1 MNDIAITGMGIIS
14 PLGIG
19 QETFWK
25 NCRNAATGLKKISVF
40 DTQAFPSNIAGLVEG
55 FQPGQYMKPNVY
67 RRLSRISRMAVAAG
81 IEAIQDSGLILDN
94 MDRERIAVI
103 MGTAYGASSRVED
116 FYVSLLK
123 DGPRGA
129 QPFLF
134 PETVP
139 NAPASHIAIYHQIIG
154 PNTTFCQ
161 NELSA
166 ENAVLYARNLILNN
180 IVDVALVGG
189 AEEISEMLFSCYSA
203 LGSLNNVQAPDD
215 EAVVSVKERGLILG
229 EGAGILVMEKESF
242 ALERGAKVY
251 GLLRSGIVTGGMT
264 RIGHYEV
271 DGEQMRR
278 AMICAMEQ
286 AGLGSNEIDR
296 IDISANL
303 SGELDRM
310 EYHQIKDVFTERQE
324 HIRVTPLK
332 YLMGDFGGAGII
344 RAAAI
349 LLSLY
354 HQAPLPAVSL
364 DTLLDEGN
372 DALEWNISPS
382 QDIQTTLMT
391 SSTFGG
397 GSASMIFTKA

>member
-14 PLGIG
+14 PLGTG
-19 QETFWK
+19 RESFWES
-25 NCRNAATGLKKISVF
+25 CRNAKSGLKRITTF
-40 DTQAFPSNIAGLVEG
+40 DTHSFPCNIAGLVED

-81 IEAIQDSGLILDN
+81 IEAIQDSGLILDGI
-94 MDRERIAVI
+94 DRERVAVI

-116 FYVSLLK
+116 FYISLLR

-129 QPFLF
+129 QPLLF

-139 NAPASHIAIYHQIIG
+139 NAPASHIAIFHRILG

-166 ENAVLYARNLILNN
+166 ENAILYAKTLLLND

-189 AEEISEMLFSCYSA
+189 AEEISEMLHSCYSDV
-203 LGSLNNVQAPDD
+203 GSLNTLQSGEGQPILP
-215 EAVVSVKERGLILG
+215 KRGGGLVLG
-229 EGAGILVMEKESF
+229 EGAGILVMERKSF
-242 ALERGAKVY
+242 AIERGAKIY
-251 GLLRSGIVTGGMT
+251 GLLRSGIISGGSAS
-264 RIGHYEV
+264 IGHYEI

-278 AMICAMEQ
+278 AMVTVLDRSGI
-286 AGLGSNEIDR
+286 GPTEIDQ
-296 IDISANL
+296 IDLSANL

-310 EYHQIKDVFTERQE
+310 EHHQVKKVFTQKQNK
-324 HIRVTPLK
+324 IRVTPLK

-354 HQAPLPAVSL
+354 RQEPLPVVNL
-364 DTLLDEGN
+364 DTLVGEG
-372 DALEWNISPS
+372 DTALEWHIPPA
-382 QDIQTTLMT
+382 QDIRSTLMT
-391 SSTFGG
+391 TSTFGG
-397 GSASMIFTKA
+397 GSASMIFSKA